1 MRNLAA
7 APGESSDTGLLLGRM
22 ARGSVI
28 AFSIHVAGAGLTY
41 LSQLVVAR
49 LIGSISYGIYAYVLA
64 WVTVLSYGSA
74 LGFDISLLRFI
85 PTYRAQKAWSLLRGA
100 IQYAERR
107 VLLAG
112 LGVVVVGSA
121 LVTMWPRG
129 LTPELSHTF
138 LAGFLVV
145 PVLAL
150 LWIRGSFVRASGGV
164 ITALG
169 PDRFARD
176 GFLLG
181 LIALAGWSGWWTI
194 RAPFIMI
201 ATFVSTMLC
210 LGLVSLAARWKRPAE
225 IIGVAPAYAAA
236 TWRRTALPLVLLT
249 VSEVLMNR
257 TGVMLL
263 GSAGHITD
271 AGIYALAFNLSFI
284 VTLPRSAINTLF
296 APMIADLFVR
306 NDRAALQVLITRTAV
321 GMLLAVV
328 CIALPLAVFAE
339 PLLTSFGRD
348 FGAGLTTLRILLIGQ
363 VIMGGAGSQLF
374 VMTMTGHERGAAAL
388 SLTGALGNAVLGAIL
403 IQMFGMAGAAVANT
417 VMLTVWNIAM
427 AAYIWRKLRLAP
439 GLFGLAR
446 FKYGLSRRSFGH
458 FGLVQDLEEKFT
470 GILRRGRWLGCAAL
484 VPAPP
489 SLAECPDTRETGARV
504 FTVAGDLHQEAVE
517 PLAVV
522 PRVMRP
528 DQPAGRPDWPP
539 ALEAGPIQ

>member
-1 MRNLAA
+1 
-7 APGESSDTGLLLGRM
+7 
-22 ARGSVI
+22 
-28 AFSIHVAGAGLTY
+28 
-41 LSQLVVAR
+41 
-49 LIGSISYGIYAYVLA
+49 
-64 WVTVLSYGSA
+64 
-74 LGFDISLLRFI
+74 
-85 PTYRAQKAWSLLRGA
+85 
-100 IQYAERR
+100 
-107 VLLAG
+107 
-112 LGVVVVGSA
+112 
-121 LVTMWPRG
+121 
-129 LTPELSHTF
+129 
-138 LAGFLVV
+138 
-145 PVLAL
+145 
-150 LWIRGSFVRASGGV
+150 
-164 ITALG
+164 
-169 PDRFARD
+169 
-176 GFLLG
+176 
-181 LIALAGWSGWWTI
+181 
-194 RAPFIMI
+194 MI

-321 GMLLAVV
+321 SMLLAVV

-388 SLTGALGNAVLGAIL
+388 SVSSALGNAVLGAIL

-417 VMLTVWNIAM
+417 VMLAVWNIAM

-446 FKYGLSRRSFGH
+446 YKLTARRTSVGSAPDFAGK
-458 FGLVQDLEEKFT
+458 LT
-470 GILRRGRWLGCAAL
+470 GTLRRARWLSCVAPLLGLFPHAKCSNTDRTAAH
-484 VPAPP
+484 VPGDPRQQP
-489 SLAECPDTRETGARV
+489 SLPP
-504 FTVAGDLHQEAVE
+504 AVGS
-517 PLAVV
+517 
-522 PRVMRP
+522 RIDRP
-528 DQPAGRPDWPP
+528 DQPPNRGYSQAPFQSGTV
-539 ALEAGPIQ
+539 Q